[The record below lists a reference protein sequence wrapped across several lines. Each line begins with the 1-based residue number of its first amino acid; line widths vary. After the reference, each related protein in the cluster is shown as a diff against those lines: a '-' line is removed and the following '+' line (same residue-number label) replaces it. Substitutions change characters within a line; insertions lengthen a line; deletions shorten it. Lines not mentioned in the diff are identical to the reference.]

1 MMTSGKSLCTTV
13 STTDKSRWMCKYNPG
28 FVLPAAS
35 GVSWMNW
42 LSAHWS
48 PFSRPP
54 SSLSPVPSVL
64 LAAAI
69 SFLETRPSL
78 SCLKPPPGWLWST
91 AVILHPTFEL
101 EYISQGF
108 LKQQCP
114 SLSLYQT
121 SPFVCKCSE
130 LITILQTLKL
140 LHLLQGCDPSWEA
153 LHSGRQVLTLP
164 TPPHPQRSLTYP
176 FCLSHHTSCLYPPAF
191 HLPSPA
197 STWTRHL
204 HLLNE
209 WIVSQICSIQTCS

>member
-1 MMTSGKSLCTTV
+1 MTSGKSLCTSV
-13 STTDKSRWMCKYNPG
+13 STADKSRWVCKYNPG

-54 SSLSPVPSVL
+54 PAFPQPPLSSVL
-64 LAAAI
+64 L
-69 SFLETRPSL
+69 PSPSWKHAL

-91 AVILHPTFEL
+91 VVILHPTFEL
-101 EYISQGF
+101 EYISLGF

-121 SPFVCKCSE
+121 SPFACKRSL

-140 LHLLQGCDPSWEA
+140 LHLLQGCGPSWEA

-176 FCLSHHTSCLYPPAF
+176 FCLSHCTSCLSPPAF

-197 STWTRHL
+197 ST
-204 HLLNE
+204 
-209 WIVSQICSIQTCS
+209 